1 MDQRTIAI
9 LEKQR
14 QDLVVR
20 VLKKHEEA
28 EAGRLLTE
36 RILEGISE
44 FFLMF
49 DQDFRLVQANRDFA
63 LAATADGP
71 DAKPGSDP
79 EAAARPDP
87 ARLDQLFPPE
97 DGQLIRARLLARDP
111 RQRDRKSVV

>member
-1 MDQRTIAI
+1 M
-9 LEKQR
+9 
-14 QDLVVR
+14 
-20 VLKKHEEA
+20 LKKHEEA

-71 DAKPGSDP
+71 DAKPGGDEPGVNRGEVVQAGGGQELPVPP
-79 EAAARPDP
+79 EAGGG
-87 ARLDQLFPPE
+87 LGGEGE
-97 DGQLIRARLLARDP
+97 D
-111 RQRDRKSVV
+111 VVGD